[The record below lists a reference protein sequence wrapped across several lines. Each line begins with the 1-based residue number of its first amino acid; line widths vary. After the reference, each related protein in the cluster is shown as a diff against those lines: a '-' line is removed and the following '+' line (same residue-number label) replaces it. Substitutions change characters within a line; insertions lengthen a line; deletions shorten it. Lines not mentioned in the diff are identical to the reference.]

1 MRTIIS
7 YRFVI
12 KTAPNKYGL
21 YPIYLRAFLHGKK
34 IEVSTSVTIKPDNWS
49 ITKQRVKRNH
59 KEHQK
64 YNQILDAFDKKALKY
79 ILNNFVNGDGAVT
92 LKQFKE
98 HLYSTT
104 CKEGSF
110 TDFILKYLEEN
121 KSRLRGES
129 WWSYKSQI
137 SKMLKFQSPI
147 SFQDITEKFILD
159 YQDYMTIK
167 LNNNEN
173 TISKSLRSL
182 RTFVNLA
189 IRYEHL
195 KTNPF
200 QYITIKKV
208 DGHRDFLSM
217 AELHKL
223 HLFYETNSNQA
234 QNEKTV
240 LQYFLFSCY
249 TGIRYSDLKLLNR
262 EDIQNNTIHIRMHK
276 TSQGV
281 SIPLSQKANQLLSP
295 SKPGKIFSI
304 FCNKVT
310 NRILKKIAIKAGI
323 NKKLTFHV
331 ARHTFATTSLTLGIP
346 IEVICKLLGHTNIK
360 TTQIYAKVVDSV
372 KEKEIEKWNN
382 I

>member
-12 KTAPNKYGL
+12 KTIPNKNGL

-34 IEVSTSVTIKPDNWS
+34 IEVSTSISLKPDHWS
-49 ITKQRVKRNH
+49 ATKQRVKRNH
-59 KEHQK
+59 KDYQK
-64 YNQILDAFDKKALKY
+64 YNQILEAFDKKALKY
-79 ILNNFVNGDGAVT
+79 ILENFVNGDGAVT
-92 LKQFKE
+92 LRQFKE
-98 HLYSTT
+98 HMYSRT
-104 CKEGSF
+104 CKDGCF

-121 KSRLRGES
+121 KSRLREES
-129 WWSYKSQI
+129 LWSYKSQI
-137 SKMLKFQSPI
+137 SKMLKFKSAI
-147 SFQDITEKFILD
+147 SFRDITEKFILD
-159 YQDYMTIK
+159 YQDYMAIK

-208 DGHRDFLSM
+208 DGHRDFLSRE
-217 AELHKL
+217 ELTRL
-223 HLFYETNSNQA
+223 HTFYETHPDME
-234 QNEKTV
+234 QNEKKV

-249 TGIRYSDLKLLNR
+249 TGIRYSDLKLLNAG
-262 EDIQNNTIHIRMHK
+262 DIQNNTIHIRMHK
-276 TSQGV
+276 TNQGV
-281 SIPLSQKANQLLSP
+281 SIPLSHKAQKVLPPLKQ
-295 SKPGKIFSI
+295 GKIFSI

-310 NRILKKIAIKAGI
+310 NRILKKIAIASGI
-323 NKKLTFHV
+323 DKKLTFHV
-331 ARHTFATTSLTLGIP
+331 ARHTFATISLTLGIP

-382 I
+382 L